1 VRRIIGFLSIAF
13 TCIFSN
19 VQPAFPSELTLSAA
33 ASLREAVDELTARF
47 SGRMPGVTFRKNFG
61 ASGTLAKQIEQGAPV
76 DIFISAN
83 PEWVEYLRGRK
94 LLEPSSIDTFAHNE
108 LVFAG
113 ITAVPVSG
121 MRDLPKLRKI
131 AIGSPKSV
139 PAGEYA
145 MASFRAAGLEKAL
158 EGKLVMARDVRD
170 AMKYAEL
177 GEVDGA
183 LVYRTDALLLGK
195 RSKILFT
202 VPAGL
207 HDRVTYPM
215 ALTVTGAGNRD
226 AVKFLRFLHSAE
238 ARMVLEKFGFAMK

>member
-1 VRRIIGFLSIAF
+1 MRRIIGSISIVFA
-13 TCIFSN
+13 CILLIVPPVFS
-19 VQPAFPSELTLSAA
+19 AELTLSAA

-47 SGRMPGVTFRKNFG
+47 AEKAPGVTFRKNFG

-83 PEWVEYLRGRK
+83 PEWVEYLRSRK
-94 LLEPSSIDTFAHNE
+94 LLEPSSIGTFAHNE

-113 ITAVPVSG
+113 NAALPVSG
-121 MRDLPKLRKI
+121 MGDLPKLRKI

-145 MASFRAAGLEKAL
+145 MASFRAAGVEKAL

-183 LVYRTDALLLGK
+183 FVYRTDALLLGK
-195 RSKILFT
+195 RSAILFT
-202 VPAGL
+202 VPPGL
-207 HDRVTYPM
+207 HDRVTYPI
-215 ALTVTGAGNRD
+215 ALTVAGAGKRE
-226 AVKFLRFLHSAE
+226 AVKFLRFLRSAE
-238 ARMVLEKFGFAMK
+238 ARKVLEKYGFSMK